1 VNAKTKK
8 MIGWQRIKRRENG
21 EGYLKEG
28 KNADQES
35 DKARLQTNQ
44 NRKKS
49 GKSARV
55 QEEHR

>member
-1 VNAKTKK
+1 

-21 EGYLKEG
+21 EGYSKEG

-44 NRKKS
+44 NSKKS
-49 GKSARV
+49 GKSTRV
-55 QEEHR
+55 QKEHR